1 MNYPWGDQRRFNSYT
16 AYFKKIFGGRI
27 QKISLDAG
35 FTCPNRDGSKG
46 YGGCT
51 YCVNDAFN
59 PSYCQPSKSITQQL
73 EEGKEFHQKRYR
85 RASKYLAYFQAYS
98 NTYADLDTLRKRYR
112 EALSVEGVVGLVI
125 GTRPDVV
132 DDEVLKLLAEIKK
145 EKYVMVEYGV
155 ESIYDQTLKRINRGH
170 DFAAT
175 KSAIHKTAAFGIPVG
190 AHLIFG
196 LPGESHQMMLDAA
209 EVLSNLPLTTIKFH
223 QLQLF
228 KNTAMAEEYKQNPEE
243 FMLFDL
249 ESYIDFIVSFTER
262 LNPAIVIERFA
273 GEVPPRYL
281 ISAPFGT
288 LRYDAVLQRIE
299 KELENR
305 DTFQGKKFINPKK
318 SFVIWQTQ
326 I

>member
-16 AYFKKIFGGRI
+16 AYFKKILGGRI

-35 FTCPNRDGSKG
+35 FTCPNRDGSKAV
-46 YGGCT
+46 GGCI

-59 PSYCQPSKSITQQL
+59 PSYCQPSKSITRQL
-73 EEGKEFHQKRYR
+73 EEGKAFHQKRYR

-98 NTYADLDTLRKRYR
+98 NTYADLDTLRKRYW
-112 EALSVEGVVGLVI
+112 EALSVEGVEGLVI

-132 DDEVLKLLAEIKK
+132 DDKVLKLLAEIQK

-155 ESIYDQTLKRINRGH
+155 ESIYDQTLNRINRGH
-170 DFAAT
+170 VFAA
-175 KSAIHKTAAFGIPVG
+175 SSNAIQKTAAMGIPVG

-196 LPGESHQMMLDAA
+196 LPGETHQMMLDAA

-228 KNTAMAEEYKQNPEE
+228 KNTAMAKEYKQNPES
-243 FMLFDL
+243 FRLFDL
-249 ESYIDFIVSFTER
+249 ETYIDFVVSFTER

-305 DTFQGKKFINPKK
+305 DTFQGKKFFAPKK
-318 SFVIWQTQ
+318 VL
-326 I
+326 